1 MSPTQP
7 TAHDF
12 SDVVQYTE
20 LLRRKEREIEV
31 LSHQR
36 HLAARRHHDA
46 GATYPQLAEAM
57 NVSEVAVYKMLKGRN
72 KSIAE
77 RDKRSAK

>member
-1 MSPTQP
+1 M
-7 TAHDF
+7 
-12 SDVVQYTE
+12 VQYTE

-57 NVSEVAVYKMLKGRN
+57 NVSEVAVYKMLRGRN
-72 KSIAE
+72 KTIAE
-77 RDKRSAK
+77 RDKKTAK

>member
-1 MSPTQP
+1 MSPTKP

-36 HLAARRHHDA
+36 HLAARRHHDN
-46 GATYPQLAEAM
+46 GATYPQLADAM